1 MPSAL
6 CAVPFP
12 ARVVRLPGALA
23 RAALLPLSLLGALS
37 CAHGGERAA
46 DDDTHRSG
54 SATIAGDRHDRAS
67 LSRLTTL
74 LGGPL
79 PTPSSDDDVGVER
92 PAFEVTRA
100 YATTPPRLGGR
111 ATALRLTAW
120 KGRVHTAELT
130 FPERC
135 DAACARSLASTL
147 EAWAGPLAAHQ
158 EGRARFLSGDADT
171 VQVTLEVYPS
181 RPDLT
186 RVILRCGPLWSASQG
201 RPSRLPGFGERP
213 VVDERPRCR
222 PLPP

>member
-1 MPSAL
+1 MGRVSAHVRHRWSA
-6 CAVPFP
+6 CALV
-12 ARVVRLPGALA
+12 AALA
-23 RAALLPLSLLGALS
+23 LTA
-37 CAHGGERAA
+37 CAHDERSRVDDEPRKGSAA
-46 DDDTHRSG
+46 IDDDR
-54 SATIAGDRHDRAS
+54 RDRAT
-67 LSRLTTL
+67 LSRVTAL

-79 PTPSSDDDVGVER
+79 PTPPVDDDVGVER

-100 YATTPPRLGGR
+100 FATEPPRLGGR
-111 ATALRLTAW
+111 ETELRLTAW

-130 FPERC
+130 FRERC

-171 VQVTLEVYPS
+171 VHVTLEVYPS
-181 RPDLT
+181 KPTLT
-186 RVILRCGPLWSASQG
+186 RVILRCAPLWSASQG

-213 VVDERPRCR
+213 VVEERPRCR